1 MRKRWFLAILVVL
14 LTCFAS
20 FYICEARANTQ
31 TEETLPEE
39 VNRPEW
45 NIGDYWEYKVTY
57 IMKSGKEKKGY
68 TSLRKV
74 LKKEMFEEIECYTSI
89 ENSLKGYYTLDLNMK
104 GFINEI
110 RGKVFNRAKITPDSM
125 EYSWPLKVGKKWE
138 QSYIMLVE
146 SRGRGG
152 KGEPKENKITVNATY
167 EVVGVEKVEV
177 PAGEFLALKI
187 VRRRVNDTVSEESWY
202 SPRAKWFV
210 RKVIY
215 SQNDDPKSPKAEL
228 WELVKGEY

>member
-20 FYICEARANTQ
+20 FYICEARANTE

-45 NIGDYWEYKVTY
+45 NIGDYWEYKITN
-57 IMKSGKEKKGY
+57 IMKSGKKKKGY
-68 TSLRKV
+68 TILWKV
-74 LKKEMFEEIECYTSI
+74 LKKEMFEGIECYVSAQ
-89 ENSLKGYYTLDLNMK
+89 SSMKGYYTLDLNMK

-110 RGKVFNRAKITPDSM
+110 RSKVFDRAKITPDSM

-138 QSYIMLVE
+138 QSYMMLVE

-152 KGEPKENKITVNATY
+152 KGELKENKITVNATY

-202 SPRAKWFV
+202 SARAKWLV
-210 RKVIY
+210 KKVVY
-215 SQNDDPKSPKAEL
+215 SQNDDPKAPKAEL